1 MDVLPKPLLRVIE
14 SFESLPGIGP
24 KTAQR
29 LAFYLLSVPQD
40 QLNRFSEAVK
50 VLKTTTVLCDV
61 CKNITEASPCI
72 ICRNHNRDTSIIC
85 VVKQATD
92 IVSIEKTGT
101 FHGIYHVLH
110 GELDPLNNIG
120 PDEIYI
126 QDLLMRIKNS
136 SLINEVII
144 ATNPTMEG
152 EATAMYIQQQ
162 IYALQLPKQIQIT
175 RLAHGLP
182 VGSDVEY
189 ADEVTLRRALE
200 GRRAV

>member
-1 MDVLPKPLLRVIE
+1 MDVLPKPLVRVIE

-29 LAFYLLSVPQD
+29 LGFYLLSVPQD
-40 QLNRFSEAVK
+40 QLNRFAEAVK
-50 VLKTTTVLCDV
+50 VLKTTTVLCEI
-61 CKNITEASPCI
+61 CKNITETSPCI
-72 ICRNHNRDTSIIC
+72 VCRNTSRDTTSIC

-92 IVSIEKTGT
+92 IVSIERTGT
-101 FHGIYHVLH
+101 YLGVYHVLH

-126 QDLLMRIKNS
+126 QDLLVRIKNNPS
-136 SLINEVII
+136 IKEVII

-162 IYALQLPKQIQIT
+162 IRKLEQSGNIQVT

-182 VGSDVEY
+182 IGSDVEY

-200 GRRAV
+200 GRTAV

>member
-1 MDVLPKPLLRVIE
+1 MDVLPKPLIRVIE

-40 QLNRFSEAVK
+40 QLNRFSESVK

-61 CKNITEASPCI
+61 CKNITETSPCV
-72 ICRNHNRDTSIIC
+72 ICRNHSRDTSIIC
-85 VVKQATD
+85 VVRQATD

-101 FHGIYHVLH
+101 YHGIYHVLH

-126 QDLLMRIKNS
+126 QHLIERIKND
-136 SLINEVII
+136 SLIKEVIV

-162 IYALQLPKQIQIT
+162 ISALQLPQQIQIT